1 MALVL
6 NGSAN
11 TIGGLAVG
19 GLPDGSVD
27 ADTLAAN
34 AVTSGKLASG
44 VGGKVLQVLQD
55 VKTDDYSANSSG
67 STIYTVT
74 GLEQAITLASASNK
88 VLVQVQLHT
97 DNYTSGYNGIHWWIN
112 RTTSGSDNKLHVG
125 EQIGSNRNRGTGSSG
140 KATTAVHPYSDSAVF
155 LDTPGSVGAHTY
167 NIKWKDGNA
176 DGGTLYINRG
186 SNDSDATSHTIC
198 ISSITL
204 TEIAA

>member
-55 VKTDDYSANSSG
+55 VKTDDYGVTSSG
-67 STIYTVT
+67 STTYTIP
-74 GLEQAITLASASNK
+74 GLEQAITLSNANNK
-88 VLVQVQLHT
+88 VLVQVTLNVN
-97 DNYTSGYNGIHWWIN
+97 NYTSGFNGIHWWIN
-112 RTTSGSDNKLHVG
+112 RNTSSSDNKLHVG
-125 EQIGSNRNRGTGSSG
+125 EQIGSNRNRGTGSGGHSAD
-140 KATTAVHPYSDSAVF
+140 ATHTLNESATF

-167 NIKWKDGNA
+167 NIQWKDGNS
-176 DGGTLYINRG
+176 DGGTFYINRG
-186 SNDSDATSHTIC
+186 SNNSDATSHTIC

>member
-1 MALVL
+1 MPITI
-6 NGSAN
+6 NGN
-11 TIGGLAVG
+11 GTITGLSVG
-19 GLPDGSVD
+19 GLPDGCVD
-27 ADTLAAN
+27 SDT
-34 AVTSGKLASG
+34 LASG

-55 VKTDDYSANSSG
+55 VKTDDYGVNSSG

-125 EQIGSNRNRGTGSSG
+125 EQIGSNRNRGTGSGG
-140 KATTAVHPYSDSAVF
+140 KAVDTVHPYSDSAVF

-167 NIKWKDGNA
+167 NIQWKDGNA
-176 DGGTLYINRG
+176 DGGSLYINRG
-186 SNDSDATSHTIC
+186 YGNSDATSHTIC

>member
-1 MALVL
+1 MPITI
-6 NGSAN
+6 NGN
-11 TIGGLAVG
+11 GTVTGLSVG
-19 GLPDGSVD
+19 GLPDGCVD
-27 ADTLAAN
+27 SDTLASS
-34 AVTSGKLASG
+34 VST
-44 VGGKVLQVLQD
+44 GKVLQVLQD
-55 VKTDDYSANSSG
+55 IKTDDYSANSSG

-74 GLEQAITLASASNK
+74 GLEKAITLASASNK

-97 DNYTSGYNGIHWWIN
+97 DCYTSGYNGIHWWIN

-125 EQIGSNRNRGTGSSG
+125 EQIGSNRNRGTGSG
-140 KATTAVHPYSDSAVF
+140 GRAYDGVHPYSDSAVF

>member
-74 GLEQAITLASASNK
+74 GLEQAITLANANNK

-125 EQIGSNRNRGTGSSG
+125 EQIGSNRNRGTGSGG
-140 KATTAVHPYSDSAVF
+140 KATAAVHPYSDSAVF